1 MSNLDP
7 RNHLLPLDDLFTT
20 QEERSA
26 SLRERIIELPL
37 NELHPFKEHPF
48 RVLDDER
55 MEDTTRSIRDNGV
68 LVPII
73 VRPRAEGGYE
83 IIAGHRRKRG
93 CERAGFETI
102 PAIIRDMDDDTA
114 VIAMVDSNIQREN
127 LLPSERAYAY
137 KMKMDAMKHQGSRG
151 LPTSRQ
157 VVGKLETS
165 DIVGRSTGD
174 SGRTVQRFIRLTY
187 LIPELMEMVDNRKIA
202 FSPAIELSFLKPE
215 EQKLLLE
222 AMDSEQST
230 PSLSQAQRLKRFS
243 TEGRFDENVALAIM
257 SEEKGKEREQIVLEG
272 SMLRKYFPKSYSMQR
287 IEQIIVKLLEKWLRQ
302 RQQKAQETR

>member
-1 MSNLDP
+1 MSSRAP

-93 CERAGFETI
+93 CERAGLETI
-102 PAIIRDMDDDTA
+102 PAIIRDLDDDTA

-127 LLPSERAYAY
+127 LLPSERAYAL
-137 KMKMDAMKHQGSRG
+137 M
-151 LPTSRQ
+151 P
-157 VVGKLETS
+157 
-165 DIVGRSTGD
+165 
-174 SGRTVQRFIRLTY
+174 LT
-187 LIPELMEMVDNRKIA
+187 MH
-202 FSPAIELSFLKPE
+202 
-215 EQKLLLE
+215 
-222 AMDSEQST
+222 
-230 PSLSQAQRLKRFS
+230 
-243 TEGRFDENVALAIM
+243 
-257 SEEKGKEREQIVLEG
+257 
-272 SMLRKYFPKSYSMQR
+272 
-287 IEQIIVKLLEKWLRQ
+287 
-302 RQQKAQETR
+302 

>member
-1 MSNLDP
+1 MSNRDP

-20 QEERSA
+20 QEERNA

-55 MEDTTRSIRDNGV
+55 MDDTTRSIRDNGV

-93 CERAGFETI
+93 CERAGLETI

-137 KMKMDAMKHQGSRG
+137 RVCFRRNG
-151 LPTSRQ
+151 
-157 VVGKLETS
+157 
-165 DIVGRSTGD
+165 
-174 SGRTVQRFIRLTY
+174 
-187 LIPELMEMVDNRKIA
+187 NR
-202 FSPAIELSFLKPE
+202 E
-215 EQKLLLE
+215 
-222 AMDSEQST
+222 
-230 PSLSQAQRLKRFS
+230 
-243 TEGRFDENVALAIM
+243 
-257 SEEKGKEREQIVLEG
+257 
-272 SMLRKYFPKSYSMQR
+272 
-287 IEQIIVKLLEKWLRQ
+287 
-302 RQQKAQETR
+302 